1 MNFKTMTAALITNG
15 LALLL
20 MVGVFATPALSQ
32 ASSTTNTNNSGE
44 TGGGNSGTSTDGQNG
59 NDSNPGTAWDIRKNY
74 MLRFPVAKE
83 AGPSTAGGADVIQN
97 KTSIGPGTII
107 QSKSGPVFI
116 WPLMVPTGISQ
127 VPTRR
132 DESIQKDLFQTFGLP
147 VSDTQFQ
154 VIERY
159 NQNRMLEQMFDPER
173 FMWMANS
180 TAGLQATSAANS
192 AADASTNQAESA
204 IDFTKKYLTNF
215 TAQAGN
221 RWQVIRDQLFIPM
234 AVLLLL
240 PGAVLAQARAIVAQ
254 GSPVFGDVN
263 PFEGIIRSIVAIFL
277 IPGTF
282 LVINYGIDV
291 ANSITFTIGDEYRR
305 IFGTDMYADAICAEQ
320 RAFASNTPGSNLNA
334 VLPNNGQAQDNGN
347 QTGSSVW
354 NPYEAMTLVTRKY
367 DPCAHIDTQVVPDES
382 ADWQKQI
389 TRMLTNGGNVALTG
403 SWNIMCAFQMAFLY
417 YLWCMGPIAAALWVW
432 PIQKLRQ
439 ALPSWIEGVIT
450 LCFWSLFWN
459 TVVLLMACF
468 RGVGDSGTVLMSAL
482 NFLSTICVQ
491 YAFDFSNL
499 ISQGAA
505 GGFQQAMQSATN
517 NAAQTAAG
525 AGSPGGKGAGAGG
538 QGGTGKGTAGGGGTG
553 GSSKLGQLNSAMQR
567 ATAENQGSALMGG
580 HGPGNALAA
589 AAHVTPGG
597 PLPNLGQPLPPGQH
611 GAGDPGIPSGVTHP
625 PLSGHGAPGGIGGT
639 GVPGGPGDSSH
650 PPLSTAGGGGTTS
663 SSLNNAATMA
673 ALHAG
678 QDASHS
684 SGLGL
689 RMDKDGQLHMNQ
701 EALEKMKTQ
710 MGGQDPQKALQ
721 QALANHDMGALSNW
735 ENQARMAGVLDKQ
748 TESGITGMLHA
759 GVAPTMGANGNLTVG
774 AQGALGLANT
784 GDMALTGVPAGANIS
799 TAGGLTDTASLS
811 AKNDPNA
818 QFNPLNPSDG
828 TSQMQ
833 SLQALA
839 NQEGQGNFSLV
850 DPATGNK
857 VDPAMLGNLP
867 SGSALEAVNAQ
878 GHAFAQMDGS
888 GQWHALDKNGQM
900 TDITAGHNGQWLAGG
915 HVPVEGNT
923 QGGFAAAGTNG
934 SYTYTPTVGGT
945 DPSTGNP
952 SIGSFNVAGH
962 EIPGSA
968 VSGQFLH
975 EAYSNVPG
983 ATAALNALER
993 PGVAEHLAG
1002 AAAGNAQDL
1011 AAVQHGLANTG
1022 VNPETL
1028 YNATVRGDS
1037 LASTQVMA
1045 QEALANPGYAH
1056 QMAQQLGIS
1065 ESALTSAASNP
1076 IAAAQVLSAE
1086 TANVA
1091 VSNPGFTHEMAQ
1103 HLGVSDSVLSAAASN
1118 PIAAAQVMGGDIT
1131 ASGNAAYIHQAEQQ
1145 LGVSD
1150 AVVSSAA
1157 YNPIA
1162 ATQMVAAE
1170 AGQNQ
1175 AFASATAAA
1184 LHGQVSPEMMQA
1196 AVNNPIAAAQVL
1208 AADARVDSG
1217 YAATV
1222 ASSMGYTPDQIVSA
1236 ASNPLAAAQM
1246 VGQEAQASPQYASYV
1261 AQSLHMPSTELAQ
1274 QMASNPV
1281 LAAQA
1286 VGVEAQMNRGYAEAV
1301 GQTMHMSAD
1310 TVMAAA
1316 NNPTMAAQIVGV
1328 EAQANPGYAAMVAQT
1343 VPNLDSRLVTEAA
1356 SSPLAAT
1363 QLAAAEA
1370 ARNPVYAEQIAG
1382 PAMNIHSAQ
1391 EFSYAA
1397 QSPIVA
1403 AQALSNEVSNNQAYA
1418 SYVAHNMNLSPDVLQ
1433 QAAYNPIA
1441 AAQVVAA
1448 ESQANVSYGSYAAQ
1462 SYNMTDNSV
1471 MQYAATNSV
1480 AAAQVLAA
1488 DANANGVTAQL
1499 AQQLH
1504 LPTETVQQAAYNPV
1518 AAAQVMAAEAQ
1529 QNSQY
1534 MSAVSYSS
1542 QQPADTINY
1551 AASNQNAAAQL
1562 MASTAAQD
1570 PGYMNSVASAIGVSP
1585 QTIMEARYNSE
1596 TASYVAAQ
1604 AQAYAAEQVAAAN
1617 YAAPAA
1623 DPYQY
1628 SGPVESVYNTTP
1640 DAAANPYPTGGT
1652 AGVSAT
1658 YVPPSA
1664 PLQPSPY
1671 VPQHH
1676 HSGGGNWQGLIG
1688 IPTPGSKHQPQPQAQ
1703 TPTHQPTAEP
1713 PGASSV
1719 SVPTGLQGLVNP
1731 QQYRRL
1737 TKAQRNKLLAE
1748 HGLPP
1753 ED

>member
-1 MNFKTMTAALITNG
+1 MNSKKMTAALMMHG

-20 MVGVFATPALSQ
+20 MAGVFASPALSQ
-32 ASSTTNTNNSGE
+32 GTTPTTPAAGGTAAGAS
-44 TGGGNSGTSTDGQNG
+44 DGQNG
-59 NDSNPGTAWDIRKNY
+59 QDSNPGTAWDIRKNY

-97 KTSIGPGTII
+97 KASIGPGTVIH
-107 QSKSGPVFI
+107 SKSGPVFI
-116 WPLMVPTGISQ
+116 WPLVVPTAVSQ
-127 VPTRR
+127 TPTRR

-192 AADASTNQAESA
+192 AANATTNQAESA

-234 AVLLLL
+234 AILLLL
-240 PGAVLAQARAIVAQ
+240 PGAVLAQVRAIVAQ

-347 QTGSSVW
+347 TAGTSVW

-403 SWNIMCAFQMAFLY
+403 TWNIMCAFQMAFLY

-432 PIQKLRQ
+432 PIAKLRQ
-439 ALPSWIEGVIT
+439 ALPSWIEGVIV
-450 LCFWSLFWN
+450 LCFWALFWN

-468 RGVGDSGTVLMSAL
+468 RGVGDSGTVIMSAL
-482 NFLSTICVQ
+482 NCLSTACVQ
-491 YAFDFSNL
+491 YAFDFSGLVSN
-499 ISQGAA
+499 GASA
-505 GGFQQAMQSATN
+505 GFQQAMQSATN

-525 AGSPGGKGAGAGG
+525 AGGSKAGAAGAGG
-538 QGGTGKGTAGGGGTG
+538 AGGTGKGTAGGGGA
-553 GSSKLGQLNSAMQR
+553 GSNSRLGALNSAMQR
-567 ATAENQGSALMGG
+567 ATAQNQGSALMGG
-580 HGPGNALAA
+580 GGPGHALSAA
-589 AAHVTPGG
+589 SHVSPGG
-597 PLPNLGQPLPPGQH
+597 PLPHLGSALPPGH
-611 GAGDPGIPSGVTHP
+611 GSDPGIPGGVPHP
-625 PLSGHGAPGGIGGT
+625 PLSGHGAPGGIGAA
-639 GVPGGPGDSSH
+639 GVHPGGDPSH
-650 PPLSTAGGGGTTS
+650 PPLTSGGGGTHV
-663 SSLNNAATMA
+663 NNAAAMA

-684 SGLGL
+684 SGLGM
-689 RMDKDGQLHMNQ
+689 RMDKDGSVHMNQ
-701 EALEKMKTQ
+701 AALDKMKGQ
-710 MGGQDPQKALQ
+710 MGGQDPQKALHD
-721 QALANHDMGALSNW
+721 ALAHHDMGALSNW
-735 ENQARMAGVLDKQ
+735 ENQARQAGVLDKQ
-748 TESGITGMLHA
+748 TESGINGMLHA
-759 GVAPTMGANGNLTVG
+759 GVVPTLGANGQLSVG
-774 AQGALGLANT
+774 AQGALALANT
-784 GDMALTGVPAGANIS
+784 GDMALTGIPTGANIS

-811 AKNDPNA
+811 PQNDPNS
-818 QFNPLNPSDG
+818 QYNPLNPSDAS
-828 TSQMQ
+828 SQQ
-833 SLQALA
+833 QALQALA
-839 NQEGQGNFSLV
+839 TQEGQGNFSLV
-850 DPATGNK
+850 DPTTGQK
-857 VDPAMLGNLP
+857 VDPAQLGNLA
-867 SGSALEAVNAQ
+867 SGEHLQAVNGQ
-878 GHAFAQMDGS
+878 GQAFAQMDNAGH
-888 GQWHALDKNGQM
+888 WHALDKNGGM
-900 TDITAGHNGQWLAGG
+900 TDITAGANGQWLAGG
-915 HVPVEGNT
+915 HVPVEANAH
-923 QGGFAAAGTNG
+923 GGFAAAGTNG
-934 SYTYTPTVGGT
+934 SYAY
-945 DPSTGNP
+945 DPSTGN
-952 SIGSFNVAGH
+952 FNVGGH
-962 EIPGSA
+962 EIAASA

-975 EAYSNVPG
+975 EAYSGVPG
-983 ATAALNALER
+983 ATAALGALEH
-993 PGVAEHLAG
+993 PGVAANL
-1002 AAAGNAQDL
+1002 AAAANGDPAAL
-1011 AAVQHGLANTG
+1011 AAVQQGLSGTG
-1022 VNPETL
+1022 VNAETL
-1028 YNATVRGDS
+1028 YRASAMGDPLS
-1037 LASTQVMA
+1037 STQVMA
-1045 QEALANPGYAH
+1045 QEAVANPGYAH

-1065 ESALTSAASNP
+1065 DATLTSAASNP

-1086 TANVA
+1086 TAHVA
-1091 VSNPGFTHEMAQ
+1091 ASNPGFTHEMAQ
-1103 HLGVSDSVLSAAASN
+1103 HLGVSDSVLSSAASN
-1118 PIAAAQVMGGDIT
+1118 PFAAAQVMGADV
-1131 ASGNAAYIHQAEQQ
+1131 ASSGNAGYIHQTAQQ

-1150 AVVSSAA
+1150 AVITSAA

-1175 AFASATAAA
+1175 AFAREASAA
-1184 LHGQVSPEMMQA
+1184 LHGQVSADLMQS

-1208 AADARVDSG
+1208 GVEARNDSG
-1217 YAATV
+1217 YAATI
-1222 ASSMGYTPDQIVSA
+1222 ASGMGYTPDQIVA
-1236 ASNPLAAAQM
+1236 AGSNPLAAAQM
-1246 VGQEAQASPQYASYV
+1246 VGHEAQASPQYANYV
-1261 AQSLHMPSTELAQ
+1261 AQSLHMPSAELAQ
-1274 QMASNPV
+1274 QMATNPV

-1286 VGVEAQMNRGYAEAV
+1286 VGVEAQMNRGYAESV
-1301 GQTMHMSAD
+1301 GQAMHMSAD
-1310 TVMAAA
+1310 TVMAAG

-1328 EAQANPGYAAMVAQT
+1328 EAAANPGYAAMVAQT

-1370 ARNPVYAEQIAG
+1370 ARNPAYAEQIAG

-1391 EFSYAA
+1391 EFNYAA

-1403 AQALSNEVSNNQAYA
+1403 AQALSNEVSSNQAYA
-1418 SYVAHNMNLSPDVLQ
+1418 SYVAHNMNLAPEVLQ

-1462 SYNMTDNSV
+1462 ALNMTDNSV
-1471 MQYAATNSV
+1471 MQYAAGNSV

-1488 DANANGVTAQL
+1488 DANAHGVTAQL
-1499 AQQLH
+1499 AHQLH
-1504 LPTETVQQAAYNPV
+1504 LPTETVQQAAYSPV
-1518 AAAQVMAAEAQ
+1518 AAAQVVAAEAQ
-1529 QNSQY
+1529 QNQQY
-1534 MSAVSYSS
+1534 MSAVSYTS

-1551 AASNQNAAAQL
+1551 AASNQYAAAAL
-1562 MASTAAQD
+1562 MASEAARD
-1570 PGYMNSVASAIGVSP
+1570 PGYMQAVASAIGVSP
-1585 QTIMEARYNSE
+1585 QTLQDARYNSE
-1596 TASYVAAQ
+1596 AASQVAAQ
-1604 AQAYAAEQVAAAN
+1604 SQAYAAEQIAAAN
-1617 YAAPAA
+1617 YTAPAA

-1628 SGPVESVYNTTP
+1628 SGPAENVYAT
-1640 DAAANPYPTGGT
+1640 NPNPAPYQSGGT
-1652 AGVSAT
+1652 VGVSAA
-1658 YVPPSA
+1658 YVPPTA
-1664 PLQPSPY
+1664 PSPY
-1671 VPQHH
+1671 IQPHH
-1676 HSGGGNWQGLIG
+1676 HQGGGLGLLG
-1688 IPTPGSKHQPQPQAQ
+1688 IPIMGSRQQHPPAQPAQPAHPQP
-1703 TPTHQPTAEP
+1703 AEP
-1713 PGASSV
+1713 AGPSSI
-1719 SVPTGLQGLVNP
+1719 SVPHGLQAFVNP
-1731 QQYRRL
+1731 NQYRRL
-1737 TKAQRNKLLAE
+1737 SKAERNKLLAQ

>member
-1 MNFKTMTAALITNG
+1 MNFKKMTAALITEG

-20 MVGVFATPALSQ
+20 AVGVFSSPALSQ
-32 ASSTTNTNNSGE
+32 VPPTNTN
-44 TGGGNSGTSTDGQNG
+44 TTAGGTNGTAADPTTDGQNG
-59 NDSNPGTAWDIRKNY
+59 QDSNPGTAWDIRKNY
-74 MLRFPVAKE
+74 MLRYPVAKE
-83 AGPSTAGGADVIQN
+83 AGPSTNGGADVIQN
-97 KTSIGPGTII
+97 KTSIGPGTVIH
-107 QSKSGPVFI
+107 SKSGPVFI
-116 WPLMVPTGISQ
+116 WPLVVPTAVSQ

-192 AADASTNQAESA
+192 AANATTNQAESA

-234 AVLLLL
+234 AILLLL

-263 PFEGIIRSIVAIFL
+263 PFEGIIRSIVAVFL

-291 ANSITFTIGDEYRR
+291 SNSITFTIADEYRR

-320 RAFASNTPGSNLNA
+320 RAFASNTPGSNLND

-347 QTGSSVW
+347 QAGTSVW

-389 TRMLTNGGNVALTG
+389 TRMATNGGNVGLTG
-403 SWNIMCAFQMAFLY
+403 TWNIMCAFQMAFLY

-432 PIQKLRQ
+432 PIQKMRQ
-439 ALPSWIEGVIT
+439 ALPSWIEGVIV

-468 RGVGDSGTVLMSAL
+468 RGVGDSGTVIMSAL
-482 NFLSTICVQ
+482 NFLSTVCVQ

-505 GGFQQAMQSATN
+505 GGFQQAMQGAVN

-525 AGSPGGKGAGAGG
+525 AGSPGGKSSAAGAGG
-538 QGGTGKGTAGGGGTG
+538 PGGTGKGTAGGGGAG
-553 GSSKLGQLNSAMQR
+553 ANSRLGALNSAMQR

-580 HGPGNALAA
+580 GGPGHALSS
-589 AAHVTPGG
+589 AAHVSPGG
-597 PLPNLGQPLPPGQH
+597 PLPGLGSPLAPGHH
-611 GAGDPGIPSGVTHP
+611 GGDPGIPGGIPGGVPHP
-625 PLSGHGAPGGIGGT
+625 PLSGHGAPGGIGST
-639 GVPGGPGDSSH
+639 GAPGGDPSH
-650 PPLSTAGGGGTTS
+650 PPLTSGGGGMHGADGAHS
-663 SSLNNAATMA
+663 AAAMA

-684 SGLGL
+684 SGLGM
-689 RMDKDGQLHMNQ
+689 RMDKDGHVQMNQ
-701 EALEKMKTQ
+701 EAMDKMKAQ
-710 MGGQDPQKALQ
+710 MGGQDPQKALHD
-721 QALANHDMGALSNW
+721 ALANHDMGALSNW

-748 TESGITGMLHA
+748 TESGINGMLHA
-759 GVAPTMGANGNLTVG
+759 GVVPTMGANGQLSVG
-774 AQGALGLANT
+774 TQGALALANT
-784 GDMALTGVPAGANIS
+784 GDMALTGVPTGANIG
-799 TAGGLTDTASLS
+799 TTGGLTDTASLS
-811 AKNDPNA
+811 PQNDPNS
-818 QFNPLNPSDG
+818 QFNPISPTDA
-828 TSQMQ
+828 TSQQ
-833 SLQALA
+833 QALQALA
-839 NQEGQGNFSLV
+839 TQEGQGNFSLV
-850 DPATGNK
+850 DPTTGQK
-857 VDPAMLGNLP
+857 VDPGQLGNLP
-867 SGSALEAVNAQ
+867 SGEMLQAVNGQ
-878 GHAFAQMDGS
+878 GQAFAQMDNAGH
-888 GQWHALDKNGQM
+888 WHALDKNGGM
-900 TDITAGHNGQWLAGG
+900 TDITAGANGQWLAGG
-915 HVPVEGNT
+915 HVPVEANT
-923 QGGFAAAGTNG
+923 HGGFAAAGTNG
-934 SYTYTPTVGGT
+934 SYAY
-945 DPSTGNP
+945 DPSTGN
-952 SIGSFNVAGH
+952 FNVGGH
-962 EIPGSA
+962 EIAASA

-975 EAYSNVPG
+975 EAYSGVPG
-983 ATAALNALER
+983 ATAALTALEQ
-993 PGVAEHLAG
+993 PGVAANL
-1002 AAAGNAQDL
+1002 AAAANGDPAAL
-1011 AAVQHGLANTG
+1011 AAVQQGLSGTG
-1022 VNPETL
+1022 INPETL
-1028 YNATVRGDS
+1028 YRASAMGDPLS
-1037 LASTQVMA
+1037 STQVMA
-1045 QEALANPGYAH
+1045 QEAAANPAYAH

-1065 ESALTSAASNP
+1065 DAALTAAATNP

-1091 VSNPGFTHEMAQ
+1091 ASNPGFTHEMAQ
-1103 HLGVSDSVLSAAASN
+1103 HLGVSDSVLTSAAGN
-1118 PIAAAQVMGGDIT
+1118 PFAAAQVMGADV
-1131 ASGNAAYIHQAEQQ
+1131 ASSGSAAYIHQTAQQ

-1150 AVVSSAA
+1150 AVISSAA

-1175 AFASATAAA
+1175 AFARETAAA
-1184 LHGQVSPEMMQA
+1184 LHGQVSPELMQSA
-1196 AVNNPIAAAQVL
+1196 INNPIAAAQVL
-1208 AADARVDSG
+1208 GVEARNDAG
-1217 YAATV
+1217 YASTI
-1222 ASSMGYTPDQIVSA
+1222 ASGMGYTPDQIVA
-1236 ASNPLAAAQM
+1236 AGSNPLAAAQM
-1246 VGQEAQASPQYASYV
+1246 VGQEAQASPQYANYV

-1274 QMASNPV
+1274 QMATNPV

-1301 GQTMHMSAD
+1301 GQAMHMSAD

-1328 EAQANPGYAAMVAQT
+1328 EAAANPGYAAMVAQT

-1370 ARNPVYAEQIAG
+1370 ARNPSYAEQIAG

-1418 SYVAHNMNLSPDVLQ
+1418 NYVAHNMNLAPEVLQ

-1448 ESQANVSYGSYAAQ
+1448 ESTANVSYGSYATQAL
-1462 SYNMTDNSV
+1462 NMSDTSV
-1471 MQYAATNSV
+1471 MQYAATNTV

-1488 DANANGVTAQL
+1488 DANAQGVTAQL

-1518 AAAQVMAAEAQ
+1518 AAAQVVAAEAQ
-1529 QNSQY
+1529 QNPQY
-1534 MSAVSYSS
+1534 MSAVSYTS
-1542 QQPADTINY
+1542 QQSPDTINY
-1551 AASNQNAAAQL
+1551 AASNQYAAAQV
-1562 MASTAAQD
+1562 MASEAARD
-1570 PGYMNSVASAIGVSP
+1570 PGYMNTVANAIGVSP
-1585 QTIMEARYNSE
+1585 QTLMEARYNSE
-1596 TASYVAAQ
+1596 AATYVAAQ
-1604 AQAYAAEQVAAAN
+1604 AQAYGAQQIADSS
-1617 YAAPAA
+1617 YAAPPT
-1623 DPYQY
+1623 DQYQY
-1628 SGPVESVYNTTP
+1628 SGAPAENVYATNPAINP
-1640 DAAANPYPTGGT
+1640 DANPNPTAYPTGGT
-1652 AGVSAT
+1652 VGMSAS
-1658 YVPPSA
+1658 YVPPVTR
-1664 PLQPSPY
+1664 SPY
-1671 VPQHH
+1671 VQPQHT
-1676 HSGGGNWQGLIG
+1676 SGGGGWQPQV
-1688 IPTPGSKHQPQPQAQ
+1688 IPIPGGGHKHQPQPAH
-1703 TPTHQPTAEP
+1703 PAEP
-1713 PGASSV
+1713 PAQRHPEQPGHQ
-1719 SVPTGLQGLVNP
+1719 SVPTGLQGMVNP

-1737 TKAQRNKLLAE
+1737 SKAERNKLLRE